1 MVTVLIDPKLEVC
14 KINKIM
20 TSDVLVIYIASSEK

>member
-1 MVTVLIDPKLEVC
+1 MLIDPKLKVC
-14 KINKIM
+14 KLNKTM